1 MSHLNISILA
11 FSTNFCPIKT
21 DLSGNTVWP
30 QASDFQ
36 KLAKLAIFGIL
47 KLSFVHSKCNHS
59 SLRSQCWMRPF
70 LWFSNTVRVIWL
82 LSFFSCVPNCRI
94 IQHHEKPYQSYCMA
108 AKRIVQGEEL
118 TITYTNLLMPTF
130 MRRQKL
136 KENWYFDCAC
146 IRLVFF
152 LTLFSFDSNLANVL
166 QVRGSNRIWNLCLCH
181 QVWQQMRKQV
191 ITSKKFQ
198 HYPQCFKITEKVS
211 FNNVS

>member
-1 MSHLNISILA
+1 
-11 FSTNFCPIKT
+11 
-21 DLSGNTVWP
+21 
-30 QASDFQ
+30 
-36 KLAKLAIFGIL
+36 
-47 KLSFVHSKCNHS
+47 
-59 SLRSQCWMRPF
+59 MRPF

-191 ITSKKFQ
+191 ITPTKKIQ
-198 HYPQCFKITEKVS
+198 HYPRCLKISEKVS
-211 FNNVS
+211 FNIVSEASYVYILSGQKLIKDAKNGSFWRVFENLKLAVKQCYQTG